1 MRARRT
7 SRKPSHDRWLVSYA
21 DFTTLLFAFFT
32 AVYAVTAQDAS
43 KLPRLVDELTG
54 QDGVLATTAGQP
66 QPIDTTVMP
75 DLPEPKPDAEMRAR
89 LAQALQDDLEQNRLQ
104 LIDDPRGLVIAI
116 PEAGA
121 FGDGAAELSSDAR
134 AIIGRLGTVL
144 ATLPNAVRVEGHTDN
159 RPIQT
164 ERYRSN
170 WELSTSRATEVV
182 AFLVSARYVSA
193 DRLSVAGYAE
203 HRPRG
208 DNDTVAGRASNRRV
222 DIVVLNDATRSS
234 EEPAPSQ
241 APQ

>member
-43 KLPRLVDELTG
+43 KLPRLADALTG

-66 QPIDTTVMP
+66 EPIDTTVMP
-75 DLPEPKPDAEMRAR
+75 DLPDREPEADVRAR
-89 LAQALQDDLEQNRLQ
+89 LQQALQDDLEQERLQ
-104 LIDDPRGLVIAI
+104 LIDDPRGLVVAI

-121 FGDGAAELSSDAR
+121 FGDGAADLSPDAR

-159 RPIQT
+159 RPIRT
-164 ERYRSN
+164 DRYQSN

-182 AFLVSARYVSA
+182 DFLVGSRFVSA

-208 DNDTVAGRASNRRV
+208 DNATVAGRASNRRV
-222 DIVVLNDATRSS
+222 DIVVLNDTTRAQ
-234 EEPAPSQ
+234 EEPAP
-241 APQ
+241 AAIPR

>member
-43 KLPRLVDELTG
+43 KLPRLADELTG

-66 QPIDTTVMP
+66 EPIDTTVMP
-75 DLPEPKPDAEMRAR
+75 DLPEPEPEVDVRAR
-89 LAQALQDDLEQNRLQ
+89 LEQERLQ
-104 LIDDPRGLVIAI
+104 LIDDPRGLVVAI

-121 FGDGAAELSSDAR
+121 FGDGAAELSPDAR
-134 AIIGRLGTVL
+134 AIIGRLGNVL

-159 RPIQT
+159 RPIRT
-164 ERYRSN
+164 DRYQSN

-182 AFLVSARYVSA
+182 AFLVGSRYVSA

-208 DNDTVAGRASNRRV
+208 DNGTVAGRASNRRV
-222 DIVVLNDATRSS
+222 DIVVLNDTTRTQ
-234 EEPAPSQ
+234 EEPAPAG
-241 APQ
+241 APR